1 MKGVCAKNN
10 CELTRSSL
18 WILASINEQINSFQ
32 TSSTYGM
39 PIKLASNCQTE
50 LHLSMLKYYSN
61 WVIWNLFILGGLLRY
76 TIISNT
82 KMIPL
87 SKVSMLQ
94 RSASYH
100 MCKQCLHTIRKIF
113 RWTETTKE
121 FLVVFSLFSW
131 KHNFVWSFES
141 IDLFFA
147 KYTSHCHFFD
157 YMYGSKG
164 SNGVKKQ
171 KKGPYFR
178 KINFGEKFRRW
189 KISFGKNFR
198 RLLISS
204 VKNFHQLKVTKLFK
218 NIVTFNRRNFNQ

>member
-1 MKGVCAKNN
+1 MSAKKKELGYLEDQHSLIIMDTFKGQDNEEMKGVCAKNN

-18 WILASINEQINSFQ
+18 WILASINQQINSF
-32 TSSTYGM
+32 
-39 PIKLASNCQTE
+39 
-50 LHLSMLKYYSN
+50 
-61 WVIWNLFILGGLLRY
+61 
-76 TIISNT
+76 
-82 KMIPL
+82 
-87 SKVSMLQ
+87 
-94 RSASYH
+94 
-100 MCKQCLHTIRKIF
+100 RKIF

-147 KYTSHCHFFD
+147 KYTSHCHFSD

-189 KISFGKNFR
+189 KISVGKNFR

-204 VKNFHQLKVTKLFK
+204 VKNFHQLKLTKLFK